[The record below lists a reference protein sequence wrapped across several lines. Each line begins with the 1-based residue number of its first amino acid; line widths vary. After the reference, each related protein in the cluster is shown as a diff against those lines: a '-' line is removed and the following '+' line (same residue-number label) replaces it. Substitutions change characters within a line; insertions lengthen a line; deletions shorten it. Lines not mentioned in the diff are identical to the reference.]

1 MKKVKGLLAMV
12 MVAGLSLG
20 ILAACG
26 GGTTTTAAA
35 GETTKAGETTAAA
48 ADTGSKKIG
57 YAINNMNDT
66 FQTFVKDA
74 AEAKAKELGYTL
86 QVTDCNEDIIRQQ
99 DAVKAFITDGVAAVV
114 VVPVD
119 TSGMDPITTLC
130 AEANI
135 PVVYV
140 NRNPFGLDESKVP
153 AGAYFVGSKEYVAGE
168 LQAQQGVKDLE
179 GVTGGYAVLQGIL
192 GNEGTTQ
199 RTQAVHDV
207 LGKELP
213 DLKMLAEQTGNW
225 QKDQGLTITENW
237 LTNYGD
243 ELKAVFA
250 NNDEMAIGAS
260 NALTSAG
267 RDDVKVYGIDATA
280 DGVAAVKEGK
290 LAATVFQD
298 SKGQGGGAVQVAVEA
313 AEGKG
318 PSALTFIDYKLVTK
332 DNADTFDK

>member
-1 MKKVKGLLAMV
+1 MKKRLVAFLTATFVAATLLMGC
-12 MVAGLSLG
+12 AGG
-20 ILAACG
+20 Q
-26 GGTTTTAAA
+26 TTAA
-35 GETTKAGETTAAA
+35 KAGETAAA
-48 ADTGSKKIG
+48 TEAAPATGQKIG

-99 DAVKAFITDGVAAVV
+99 DAVKAFITDQVAAII

-119 TSGMDPITTLC
+119 TSGMEPITQLC
-130 AEANI
+130 QEAKI
-135 PVVYV
+135 PVIYV
-140 NRNPFGLDESKVP
+140 NRNPFGLDEASVP
-153 AGAYFVGSKEYVAGE
+153 EGAYFVGSKEYVAGE
-168 LQAQQGVKDLE
+168 LQATQGVKDLA
-179 GVTGGYAVLQGIL
+179 GVTGGYVVLQGIL
-192 GNEGTTQ
+192 GNEATTM

-213 DLKMLAEQTGNW
+213 NLKFLAEQTGGW
-225 QKDQGLTITENW
+225 QKDQGVTITENW

-260 NALTSAG
+260 NALVSAG
-267 RDDVKVYGIDATA
+267 REDVKVYGIDATV
-280 DGVAAVKEGK
+280 DGVQAVKDGT

-298 SKGQGGGAVQVAVEA
+298 STGQGAGAVQVAVDVA
-313 AEGKG
+313 TGKTVS
-318 PSALTFIDYKLVTK
+318 PLTMVDYVLVTL
-332 DNADTFDK
+332 DNVDEFIK